1 MDQSRIKDLMM
12 LKKVMQDPD
21 RPLKGR
27 KVAYISYNKIIKQ
40 IKDPKLSK
48 LRERLV
54 KATYA
59 EDKREIWKISATI
72 KDYLK
77 EDKLEEGTN

>member
-1 MDQSRIKDLMM
+1 M
-12 LKKVMQDPD
+12 
-21 RPLKGR
+21 
-27 KVAYISYNKIIKQ
+27 KQ
-40 IKDPKLSK
+40 IKDPKISK

-54 KATYA
+54 KATYD
-59 EDKREIWKISATI
+59 ENKYEIWKISAQI

>member
-1 MDQSRIKDLMM
+1 L
-12 LKKVMQDPD
+12 
-21 RPLKGR
+21 
-27 KVAYISYNKIIKQ
+27 SYNKIIKQ
-40 IKDPKLSK
+40 IKDPKVSK

-59 EDKREIWKISATI
+59 EDKREIWKISALI

-77 EDKLEEGTN
+77 EDRLEEGTN